1 MIGRSA
7 PLQRRTGLRTTT
19 GLRRSKALRRG
30 GVGLKRSEMRRGAPP
45 VNMAAPDLDTPASD
59 LARPSPAATRRGT
72 YGGSTHD
79 PRPKTKARRNRRA
92 LNLARQEA
100 CLLMVPLVC
109 NRDKATTV
117 SCHSNW
123 GEHGKAGARTADD
136 AYVVFGCSACHFWLD
151 QGNSASGEV
160 KRAVFDAGL
169 LRQMRRWRE
178 IADDPLRGDAD
189 RRAARW
195 ALDILEREVGSLPT
209 ACATWRKARSGAASE
224 PTQVRLS
231 TELSTE
237 FRKSLDVSD
246 IAARANADSLPFAA
260 PRNRYTRA

>member
-7 PLQRRTGLRTTT
+7 PLQRRTALRTTT
-19 GLRRSKALRRG
+19 GLRRTTALRSG
-30 GVGLKRSEMRRGAPP
+30 GHGLKRGEMRRGGPP
-45 VNMAAPDLDTPASD
+45 PPAV
-59 LARPSPAATRRGT
+59 RRRGT

-92 LNLARQEA
+92 LDLARQET

-151 QGNSASGEV
+151 QGNSASGEA

-189 RRAARW
+189 RCAARW

-209 ACATWRKARSGAASE
+209 ACAMWRKARFGAVPE
-224 PTQVRLS
+224 PTPGRLS

-237 FRKSLDVSD
+237 FGDSSGVSN
-246 IAARANADSLPFAA
+246 IAARANADSLSFAGPA
-260 PRNRYTRA
+260 D